1 MGRLG
6 RSIAYALVALLLLTF
21 AQGCSNPGGP
31 PAPAPGS
38 GDGAFRQLAA
48 EILEFYYKQDPSTAT
63 YLGIH
68 KYDDLIA
75 DYSSASIK
83 ADVETIKSFRAKL
96 DDVDAEALSSESQL
110 DLEQTKNTLDGMLL
124 RNEVIR
130 PWAKDPDI
138 YSSGITNDA
147 YVMISRTFAPPE
159 LRLKSLTA
167 RMRLMPNALAEARKN
182 LDNPPRVYTEIAIDQ
197 LDGNRDFFAQDVPAA
212 FDAVSDAAVLAEF
225 KTADD
230 AVIAALEDYKKWLQ
244 DDLLNR
250 SDGSFAFGVDTYE
263 KLLAADEMI
272 TTPL

>member
-1 MGRLG
+1 MGGIR
-6 RSIAYALVALLLLTF
+6 RSIAYALIALLLVSF
-21 AQGCSNPGGP
+21 AQGCSNPGRP
-31 PAPAPGS
+31 PTVAPAS

-83 ADVETIKSFRAKL
+83 ADVETIRSFRAKL
-96 DDVDAEALSSESQL
+96 DDVDAAALSSETQL

-147 YVMISRTFAPPE
+147 YVMISRTFARPE

-167 RMRLMPNALAEARKN
+167 RMKLMPGALAEARKN

-197 LDGNRDFFAQDVPAA
+197 VDGNRDFFADDVPAA
-212 FDAVSDAAVLAEF
+212 FKGVKDPAVLAEF
-225 KTADD
+225 NTAKD
-230 AVIAALEDYKKWLQ
+230 AVIAALEDYKSWLQ
-244 DDLLNR
+244 D
-250 SDGSFAFGVDTYE
+250 
-263 KLLAADEMI
+263 
-272 TTPL
+272 